1 MRHYYAQ
8 KLNFHVLG
16 FNRSSS
22 ALKMINPNSDVARRG
37 QALQLNITAAI
48 GLQDV
53 LKSNLGPRGTIKM

>member
-1 MRHYYAQ
+1 MLTR
-8 KLNFHVLG
+8 KFINELLL
-16 FNRSSS
+16 NRSSS

>member
-1 MRHYYAQ
+1 MVRLEYHW
-8 KLNFHVLG
+8 LNFDVLG